1 MSPLETC
8 QSNFKELES
17 RYLETNPVMRWP
29 AVSRS
34 SDHQIRGTRQEA
46 LQVAFQPPAFM
57 LWVRSSH
64 G

>member
-17 RYLETNPVMRWP
+17 LYLETNPVMRWL

-34 SDHQIRGTRQEA
+34 SDHQIRGTRQKPCR
-46 LQVAFQPPAFM
+46 LLSSLQPPCF
-57 LWVRSSH
+57 WVSGSH